1 MKKILRILL
10 PFMILMGV
18 TGCMTKSVPANEQMV
33 QYMESKYGE
42 SFTFLE
48 YTGGKFGDSTFNGFV
63 SSETFPD
70 AKIFVTGDSKNPGVF
85 SDNYVAFLQ
94 NEAACKILQ
103 DLAGEVDSRWKVFCT
118 PETVGLP
125 MDRETSALEYLQN
138 GAALVTLFLPSGESQ
153 EQCDAQMEQFRQKL
167 WEKSIRADMTVFLRS
182 DDTLAGINRDN
193 YRSESTGSYDG
204 RFAMDQSGE
213 FVTARCR

>member
-103 DLAGEVDSRWKVFCT
+103 DLAGEVDSRWKVF
-118 PETVGLP
+118 
-125 MDRETSALEYLQN
+125 
-138 GAALVTLFLPSGESQ
+138 
-153 EQCDAQMEQFRQKL
+153 
-167 WEKSIRADMTVFLRS
+167 
-182 DDTLAGINRDN
+182 
-193 YRSESTGSYDG
+193 
-204 RFAMDQSGE
+204 
-213 FVTARCR
+213 